1 MWLRPGDFLER
12 PQNEDSRHTR
22 TLTQRT
28 DSAKRRQR
36 QTEPKKRE
44 HFPPPTYFFP
54 DSLTKLRV
62 WSGPAGCLVAGSSVA
77 VPALRPL
84 CCHGVAQTRFGRGV
98 GNSLDQTSRN
108 PKEAANPLFLFFPPF
123 LTSGSFFSRP
133 RAGERVDGPG
143 GERGRAMGDGKEA
156 GECEL
161 ITSHEL
167 RLLHSFLVR

>member
-108 PKEAANPLFLFFPPF
+108 PKEAANPLFLFFPP
-123 LTSGSFFSRP
+123 SSP
-133 RAGERVDGPG
+133 RGPSSPGPG
-143 GERGRAMGDGKEA
+143 QEKGWMDLEARGA
-156 GECEL
+156 GPWE
-161 ITSHEL
+161 TGRRRVSAN
-167 RLLHSFLVR
+167 